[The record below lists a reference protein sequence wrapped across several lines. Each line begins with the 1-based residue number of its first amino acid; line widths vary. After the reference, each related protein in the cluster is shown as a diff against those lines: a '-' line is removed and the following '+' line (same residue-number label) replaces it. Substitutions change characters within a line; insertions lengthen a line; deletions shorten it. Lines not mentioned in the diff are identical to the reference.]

1 MRSQGVSHPS
11 CLHHMACPEVLRS
24 SHGDDVGLEHVIHC
38 QKWWRPCPWDRT
50 GFPGNTVE
58 TVHYLWDLR
67 HWTCS
72 LSISYNQPDPFFIL
86 LPVLKNSSGLF
97 GSLEVTSFHLVVM
110 LMGRWQVLS
119 TAHGSLALN
128 RGLRRSTWHV
138 RELLSPP
145 EDRVEGVCGYLIA
158 EMPTTAWV
166 GWRCWSRVSV
176 PATFHLYFQC
186 PLLLLCSLF
195 SLSLSSALSP
205 SLVFHLLPSNCS
217 VL

>member
-1 MRSQGVSHPS
+1 MLAWSTSFTVRNGEGLVPEIELGFQETLLKQSTIYEILGIGHARWVSHTIN
-11 CLHHMACPEVLRS
+11 LILF
-24 SHGDDVGLEHVIHC
+24 L
-38 QKWWRPCPWDRT
+38 
-50 GFPGNTVE
+50 
-58 TVHYLWDLR
+58 Y
-67 HWTCS
+67 
-72 LSISYNQPDPFFIL
+72 FFL
-86 LPVLKNSSGLF
+86 CLKNSSGLF
-97 GSLEVTSFHLVVM
+97 GSLEVISFHLVVM

-195 SLSLSSALSP
+195 SSLSLSSALSP
-205 SLVFHLLPSNCS
+205 SLVFHLPPSNCS
-217 VL
+217 VF